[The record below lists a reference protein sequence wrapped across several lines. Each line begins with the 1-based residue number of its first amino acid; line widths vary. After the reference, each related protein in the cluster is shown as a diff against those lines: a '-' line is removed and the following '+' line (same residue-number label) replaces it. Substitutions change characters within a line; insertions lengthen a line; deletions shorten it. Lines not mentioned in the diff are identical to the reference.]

1 MKNPRTFVVKA
12 LFNADEF
19 LALNEACGNA
29 DVSHSRLL
37 RDLAMTWIRQRQ
49 CTEAANQEKWAV
61 GGQKMAMPNAHSRVN
76 YGVAPVRLRV

>member
-12 LFNADEF
+12 LFNADEL
-19 LALNEACGNA
+19 LALNEACVNA

-37 RDLAMTWIRQRQ
+37 RDLAMSWIRHRQ
-49 CTEAANQEKWAV
+49 CSEAANQEKWAV
-61 GGQKMAMPNAHSRVN
+61 TGQKMAIPSAHSRVN